1 MTIRKILCYFLG
13 MGLTIG
19 CSKDHH
25 LPQEKYYPFNYTAHY
40 SYTNDTLKIVVK
52 NPLNCPLR
60 ILISS
65 PDKSLQDIS
74 EKFGTLTLKE
84 KSDTIINFYLKTQN
98 EINFKFD
105 SKFGDL
111 NKEIIKEKFSL
122 PFPKNRTYKI
132 IQGYNGSYSHNTD
145 FSRYAIDFSL
155 KIKDTVCSAADG
167 YVVGVIKDY
176 EYGGT
181 SIDWLDFSNYIT
193 IYHPKSGLFTE
204 YAHLNKNGS
213 FVKVGDTVTKGQPIG
228 LSGMTGYTTVPHL
241 HFNVLVPDSKEG
253 LVSTAGEFEEGY
265 RGTELT
271 ENTTVK
277 K

>member
-1 MTIRKILCYFLG
+1 MTIRKIIFYILG
-13 MGLTIG
+13 MVLTIG
-19 CSKDHH
+19 CSKNHK
-25 LPQEKYYPFNYTAHY
+25 LPQEKYFPFNYSAYY
-40 SYTNDTLKIVVK
+40 SYANDTLKVVVK
-52 NPLNCPLR
+52 NTLNCPLR

-65 PDKSLQDIS
+65 PDKSLADLVA
-74 EKFGTLTLKE
+74 KFGTLTLKE
-84 KSDTIINFYLKTQN
+84 KSDTIVKYYLKAQKEIIINF
-98 EINFKFD
+98 I

-122 PFPKNRTYKI
+122 PFPKNRSYKI

-155 KIKDTVCSAADG
+155 KIKDTVCSASDG
-167 YVVGVIKDY
+167 YIVGVIKDY
-176 EYGGT
+176 EFGGT
-181 SIDWLDFSNYIT
+181 TIEWIDYSNYIT

-241 HFNVLVPDSKEG
+241 HFNVLVPDKKGG
-253 LVSTAGEFEEGY
+253 LVSTDFEFEEGY
-265 RGTELT
+265 KGSELT
-271 ENTTVK
+271 KNTTVK